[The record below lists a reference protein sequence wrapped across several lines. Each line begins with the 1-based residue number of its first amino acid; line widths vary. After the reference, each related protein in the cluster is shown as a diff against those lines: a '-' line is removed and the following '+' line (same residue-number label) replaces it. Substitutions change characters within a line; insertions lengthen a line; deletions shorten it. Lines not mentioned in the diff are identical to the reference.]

1 MKIFA
6 FVRKTQTQGTVMI
19 QLVIRA
25 KDGDHE
31 AFGELIEMYEDLVFT
46 IVRRRV
52 RDNFAVNDVTQ
63 DVFLRAFR
71 KIGQLGDPA
80 KFKSWIC
87 QIAVRLSINYAVR
100 TKEFEGRDYFNPAG
114 EEKDPAGGMIAEETA
129 QQVRRAIKKLGRI
142 YREAIVAF
150 YFDELSIKEMGEKF
164 KVPEG
169 TAKRRLYQGRKML
182 HEALGVLV

>member
-1 MKIFA
+1 
-6 FVRKTQTQGTVMI
+6 MI

-71 KIGQLGDPA
+71 KIEQLGDPA

-87 QIAVRLSINYAVR
+87 QIAVRLSINYVVR
-100 TKEFEGRDYFNPAG
+100 TKEFEGRDYFNPVG

-129 QQVRRAIKKLGRI
+129 QQVRRAIRKLGRI
-142 YREAIVAF
+142 YREAVVAF

-169 TAKRRLYQGRKML
+169 TVKRRLYQGRKML

>member
-1 MKIFA
+1 
-6 FVRKTQTQGTVMI
+6 MI

-25 KDGDHE
+25 KNGDHE
-31 AFGELIEMYEDLVFT
+31 AFGELIETYKDLVFT

-52 RDNFAVNDVTQ
+52 RDNFAVDDVMQ

-71 KIGQLGDPA
+71 KIEQLDDPA

-100 TKEFEGRDYFNPAG
+100 TKEFEGREYFNPVG
-114 EEKDPAGGMIAEETA
+114 EEKDPAGGVIAEEAA

-142 YREAIVAF
+142 YREAIVGF

-164 KVPEG
+164 RVPEG
-169 TAKRRLYQGRKML
+169 TVKRRLYQGRKML
-182 HEALGVLV
+182 ADVLQTRKEFHVL